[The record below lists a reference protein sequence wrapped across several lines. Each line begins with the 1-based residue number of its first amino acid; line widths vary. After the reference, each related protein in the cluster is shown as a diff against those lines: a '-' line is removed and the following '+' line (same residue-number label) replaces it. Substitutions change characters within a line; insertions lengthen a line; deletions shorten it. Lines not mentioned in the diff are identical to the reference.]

1 MLNETFCV
9 IFKHRDAEK
18 VNFFIN
24 LMITFGLDD
33 DDEGIENYFL
43 DLMLWFIE

>member
-9 IFKHRDAEK
+9 IFKHRAWKGE
-18 VNFFIN
+18 FFIN